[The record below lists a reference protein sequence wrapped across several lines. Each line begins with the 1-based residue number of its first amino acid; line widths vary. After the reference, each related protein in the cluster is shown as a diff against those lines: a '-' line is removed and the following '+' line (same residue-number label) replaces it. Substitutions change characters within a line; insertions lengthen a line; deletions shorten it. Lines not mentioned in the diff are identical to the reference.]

1 MANSS
6 FDLSNLNGSNGFA
19 INGIDAFD
27 NLGFSVSSAGDVNG
41 DGIDD
46 LIIGAR
52 AANPNSTGS
61 GQSYV
66 VFGSRNSFASSL
78 ELSNLNGDNGFAAI
92 NSEAYDFSGDS
103 VSSAGDINGD
113 GIDDLIIG
121 GVNLN
126 GYYSSGPSYVVFG
139 SRSDFAPS
147 LELSSL
153 NGSNGFAI
161 NGIAASNNSGFSV
174 SGAGDVNGDGLDDLI
189 IGAYGA
195 NPNGDSSGQSYVV
208 FGSRSD
214 FAPSLELSSLN
225 GSNGFAI
232 NGIAA
237 GDYSGFSVS
246 GAGDVNGDGLD
257 DLIIGAYGANPNGY
271 SSGQSY
277 VVFGSRNSFA
287 SSLELSS
294 LNGSNGFAING
305 IADIERGSVSNA
317 GDVNGDGLDDLI
329 IGAPSADPNGFGS
342 GQSYVVF
349 GSSSGFAPSLEL
361 SSLNGS
367 NGFAINGIAESN
379 FSGES
384 VSSAGDVN
392 GDGLDDL
399 IIKAYGANRNP
410 DGSPS
415 GQTYVVFGSR
425 SDFAPSLELSS
436 LNGSNGFAINSIAA
450 DDFSGDSVSSAG
462 DVNGDGLDD
471 LIIGA
476 PFGNPNVSSLGQSYV
491 VYGNAPPELDL
502 DGSNGLV
509 TGFAINGIA
518 ENDFLGKSVS
528 RAGDIN
534 GDGIDDLIIGALGAA
549 PNGSDSGQSYAV
561 FGSRD
566 GFAPSLELSN
576 LNGDNGFAIN
586 GIAELDF
593 SGDSVSSAGDINGD
607 GIDDLIIGASGANPN
622 GNRSG
627 QSYVVFGSNSGF
639 AASFELSNLN
649 GNNGFAINGIAADN
663 ASGRSV
669 SRAGDVNGDGI
680 DDLIIGAPG
689 FIPFASSDS
698 GQSYVVFG
706 SNSGFA
712 PSLELSSLN
721 GDNGFTINS
730 INTFDRSG
738 VSVSSAG
745 DINGDGIDDLIIGAT
760 DADPN
765 GNRSG
770 QSYVVF
776 GSTGGFA
783 SSLELVSLNGSNGFV
798 INGIAELDYSG
809 IWVSSAGDVNGDG
822 IDDLIIGASGADPN
836 GNFSGQSYVVF
847 GSTSGFA
854 ASLEL
859 SSLNGNNGF
868 AINGIAAGN
877 RLGVSVSSAGDV
889 NGDGIDDLIIGTSDL
904 IIGTSDASLTGESY
918 VVFGHAGIG
927 SGGTLELS
935 QLTGTGGIDF
945 NTSFTG
951 SPVLIVDTDLSLVDR
966 NSATLAFATI
976 TITNLLD
983 DAAES
988 LSATTSENI
997 TASYSSGTLTL
1008 SGTATV
1014 AEYQQVLRTITYANT
1029 AASPNTTSRQ
1039 IQFVIDDGAAH
1050 SNTSAVA
1057 TTTLAFN
1064 VNVNQ
1069 PPVAVNDTVST
1080 DEDTVL
1086 IGDVLIANATTPDS
1100 DPNNDTLTVTQVNG
1114 NIADVGNQISLAS
1127 GALLTLNTD
1136 GSFDYNPNG
1145 QFESL
1150 GTETTATDSFTYT
1163 ISDGN
1168 DETSSATV
1176 TVTINGVND
1185 APVAVNDSSTTAQNT
1200 AVTIQTSS
1208 LLANDTDV
1216 DSPSTS
1222 LSITGVFGTTNG
1234 TAVLNNN
1241 GTPSNAADDFIVF
1254 TPTAGFSG
1262 NGSFNYTLSDGSL
1275 TSSATVTV
1283 AVGSNINGT
1292 PGDDILN
1299 GGNGN
1304 DTLNGRAGNDI
1315 LDGGEGN
1322 DTLNGG
1328 TGDDE
1333 LIGGTG
1339 NDTYVIDSSND
1350 SIIEEATAGTDT
1362 VRASLSWTLGDNLE
1376 NLIFTGS
1383 SAIDGT
1389 GNSLNNTITGNS
1401 ASNNLLG
1408 ENGNDNLKGS
1418 AGNDTLDGGEGD
1430 DTLNGGT
1437 GDDELIGG
1445 TGNDTY
1451 VIDSSNDSIIEEA
1464 TADTDTVSASLSW
1477 TLGDNLENLILTG
1490 SNAIDGTGN
1499 SLNNTITGNS
1509 ASNTLFGVQGN
1520 DNLRGGTGDDVL
1532 DGGLGNDTLLGGSGN
1547 DTLIGSFGNDVLIGN
1562 AGADGFIFNS
1572 SNQGIDRITDFVAVD
1587 DTLYVSATGFGGG
1600 LTPGAPITAA
1610 ELLVGSGAITPT
1622 SDGQRFIYNTA
1633 SGALFFDADG
1643 DQSGF
1648 ATVQIATLTT
1658 KPLITND
1665 DIFVTP

>member
-1 MANSS
+1 
-6 FDLSNLNGSNGFA
+6 
-19 INGIDAFD
+19 
-27 NLGFSVSSAGDVNG
+27 
-41 DGIDD
+41 
-46 LIIGAR
+46 
-52 AANPNSTGS
+52 
-61 GQSYV
+61 
-66 VFGSRNSFASSL
+66 
-78 ELSNLNGDNGFAAI
+78 
-92 NSEAYDFSGDS
+92 
-103 VSSAGDINGD
+103 
-113 GIDDLIIG
+113 
-121 GVNLN
+121 
-126 GYYSSGPSYVVFG
+126 
-139 SRSDFAPS
+139 
-147 LELSSL
+147 
-153 NGSNGFAI
+153 
-161 NGIAASNNSGFSV
+161 
-174 SGAGDVNGDGLDDLI
+174 
-189 IGAYGA
+189 
-195 NPNGDSSGQSYVV
+195 
-208 FGSRSD
+208 
-214 FAPSLELSSLN
+214 
-225 GSNGFAI
+225 
-232 NGIAA
+232 
-237 GDYSGFSVS
+237 
-246 GAGDVNGDGLD
+246 
-257 DLIIGAYGANPNGY
+257 
-271 SSGQSY
+271 
-277 VVFGSRNSFA
+277 
-287 SSLELSS
+287 
-294 LNGSNGFAING
+294 
-305 IADIERGSVSNA
+305 
-317 GDVNGDGLDDLI
+317 
-329 IGAPSADPNGFGS
+329 
-342 GQSYVVF
+342 
-349 GSSSGFAPSLEL
+349 
-361 SSLNGS
+361 
-367 NGFAINGIAESN
+367 
-379 FSGES
+379 
-384 VSSAGDVN
+384 
-392 GDGLDDL
+392 
-399 IIKAYGANRNP
+399 
-410 DGSPS
+410 
-415 GQTYVVFGSR
+415 
-425 SDFAPSLELSS
+425 
-436 LNGSNGFAINSIAA
+436 
-450 DDFSGDSVSSAG
+450 
-462 DVNGDGLDD
+462 
-471 LIIGA
+471 
-476 PFGNPNVSSLGQSYV
+476 
-491 VYGNAPPELDL
+491 
-502 DGSNGLV
+502 
-509 TGFAINGIA
+509 
-518 ENDFLGKSVS
+518 
-528 RAGDIN
+528 
-534 GDGIDDLIIGALGAA
+534 
-549 PNGSDSGQSYAV
+549 
-561 FGSRD
+561 
-566 GFAPSLELSN
+566 
-576 LNGDNGFAIN
+576 
-586 GIAELDF
+586 
-593 SGDSVSSAGDINGD
+593 
-607 GIDDLIIGASGANPN
+607 
-622 GNRSG
+622 
-627 QSYVVFGSNSGF
+627 
-639 AASFELSNLN
+639 
-649 GNNGFAINGIAADN
+649 
-663 ASGRSV
+663 
-669 SRAGDVNGDGI
+669 
-680 DDLIIGAPG
+680 
-689 FIPFASSDS
+689 
-698 GQSYVVFG
+698 
-706 SNSGFA
+706 
-712 PSLELSSLN
+712 
-721 GDNGFTINS
+721 
-730 INTFDRSG
+730 
-738 VSVSSAG
+738 
-745 DINGDGIDDLIIGAT
+745 
-760 DADPN
+760 
-765 GNRSG
+765 
-770 QSYVVF
+770 
-776 GSTGGFA
+776 
-783 SSLELVSLNGSNGFV
+783 
-798 INGIAELDYSG
+798 
-809 IWVSSAGDVNGDG
+809 
-822 IDDLIIGASGADPN
+822 
-836 GNFSGQSYVVF
+836 
-847 GSTSGFA
+847 
-854 ASLEL
+854 
-859 SSLNGNNGF
+859 
-868 AINGIAAGN
+868 
-877 RLGVSVSSAGDV
+877 
-889 NGDGIDDLIIGTSDL
+889 
-904 IIGTSDASLTGESY
+904 

-1437 GDDELIGG
+1437 GDDELLGR

-1451 VIDSSNDSIIEEA
+1451 IIDSANDSIIEEA
-1464 TADTDTVSASLSW
+1464 TAGTDIVQASVSW
-1477 TLGDNLENLILTG
+1477 TLGDNLENLTLTG
-1490 SNAIDGTGN
+1490 SSAIDGTGNSLNNTITGNSASNTLLGLQGNDNLKGGAGDDTLDGGEGNDALDGGTGDDQLSGGVGNDTYIIDSANDSIIEEATAGTDIVQASVSWTLGDNLENLTLTGSSAIDGTGN

-1622 SDGQRFIYNTA
+1622 SDGQRVY
-1633 SGALFFDADG
+1633 L
-1643 DQSGF
+1643 QYC
-1648 ATVQIATLTT
+1648 
-1658 KPLITND
+1658 
-1665 DIFVTP
+1665 

>member
-1 MANSS
+1 
-6 FDLSNLNGSNGFA
+6 
-19 INGIDAFD
+19 
-27 NLGFSVSSAGDVNG
+27 
-41 DGIDD
+41 
-46 LIIGAR
+46 
-52 AANPNSTGS
+52 
-61 GQSYV
+61 
-66 VFGSRNSFASSL
+66 
-78 ELSNLNGDNGFAAI
+78 
-92 NSEAYDFSGDS
+92 
-103 VSSAGDINGD
+103 
-113 GIDDLIIG
+113 
-121 GVNLN
+121 
-126 GYYSSGPSYVVFG
+126 
-139 SRSDFAPS
+139 
-147 LELSSL
+147 
-153 NGSNGFAI
+153 
-161 NGIAASNNSGFSV
+161 
-174 SGAGDVNGDGLDDLI
+174 
-189 IGAYGA
+189 
-195 NPNGDSSGQSYVV
+195 
-208 FGSRSD
+208 
-214 FAPSLELSSLN
+214 
-225 GSNGFAI
+225 
-232 NGIAA
+232 
-237 GDYSGFSVS
+237 
-246 GAGDVNGDGLD
+246 
-257 DLIIGAYGANPNGY
+257 
-271 SSGQSY
+271 
-277 VVFGSRNSFA
+277 
-287 SSLELSS
+287 
-294 LNGSNGFAING
+294 
-305 IADIERGSVSNA
+305 
-317 GDVNGDGLDDLI
+317 
-329 IGAPSADPNGFGS
+329 
-342 GQSYVVF
+342 
-349 GSSSGFAPSLEL
+349 
-361 SSLNGS
+361 
-367 NGFAINGIAESN
+367 
-379 FSGES
+379 
-384 VSSAGDVN
+384 
-392 GDGLDDL
+392 
-399 IIKAYGANRNP
+399 
-410 DGSPS
+410 
-415 GQTYVVFGSR
+415 
-425 SDFAPSLELSS
+425 
-436 LNGSNGFAINSIAA
+436 
-450 DDFSGDSVSSAG
+450 
-462 DVNGDGLDD
+462 
-471 LIIGA
+471 
-476 PFGNPNVSSLGQSYV
+476 
-491 VYGNAPPELDL
+491 
-502 DGSNGLV
+502 
-509 TGFAINGIA
+509 
-518 ENDFLGKSVS
+518 
-528 RAGDIN
+528 
-534 GDGIDDLIIGALGAA
+534 
-549 PNGSDSGQSYAV
+549 V

-607 GIDDLIIGASGANPN
+607 GIDDLIIGASGADPN

-639 AASFELSNLN
+639 AASFELSSLN

-680 DDLIIGAPG
+680 DDLIIGSPG
-689 FIPFASSDS
+689 FIPFASSYS

-776 GSTGGFA
+776 GSRGGFA
-783 SSLELVSLNGSNGFV
+783 PSLELSSLNGSNGFV

-822 IDDLIIGASGADPN
+822 IDDLIIGAPFADPN

-889 NGDGIDDLIIGTSDL
+889 NGDGIDDLIIGTSD
-904 IIGTSDASLTGESY
+904 ASLTGESY
-918 VVFGHAGIG
+918 VVFGHASIG

-935 QLTGTGGIDF
+935 QLTGTGAIDF

-997 TASYSSGTLTL
+997 TASYNNGTLTL

-1086 IGDVLIANATTPDS
+1086 IGDVLIANPTTPDS

-1200 AVTIQTSS
+1200 AVTIQTST

-1304 DTLNGRAGNDI
+1304 DTLKGSAGNDT
-1315 LDGGEGN
+1315 LDGGEG
-1322 DTLNGG
+1322 DDILDGG

-1362 VRASLSWTLGDNLE
+1362 VRAS
-1376 NLIFTGS
+1376 
-1383 SAIDGT
+1383 
-1389 GNSLNNTITGNS
+1389 
-1401 ASNNLLG
+1401 
-1408 ENGNDNLKGS
+1408 
-1418 AGNDTLDGGEGD
+1418 
-1430 DTLNGGT
+1430 
-1437 GDDELIGG
+1437 
-1445 TGNDTY
+1445 
-1451 VIDSSNDSIIEEA
+1451 V
-1464 TADTDTVSASLSW
+1464 SW

-1490 SNAIDGTGN
+1490 SSAIEGTGN

-1658 KPLITND
+1658 KPLISND